1 MEGGGGGACVA
12 WWVLLCAQSNK
23 GGQGKPARSRPF
35 LLSRAPN
42 KTAMVRRGGGGGGF
56 EGGIFHCLEY
66 QLTDFKVEE
75 RYHINNLWLL

>member
-42 KTAMVRRGGGGGGF
+42 KTAMVRRGGGAGGGGSWRGNF
-56 EGGIFHCLEY
+56 PLSRISAHGF
-66 QLTDFKVEE
+66 
-75 RYHINNLWLL
+75 